1 MKPMITVLA
10 IFILLQCSSSCSKM
24 TSDNGPVVQVHDCD
38 SQGKL
43 NQSMTN
49 IVYFI
54 KPSRLAIFTKF
65 NFKIK

>member
-24 TSDNGPVVQVHDCD
+24 TSDNGPVHVVQVHDCD

-43 NQSMTN
+43 NQQLLCIS
-49 IVYFI
+49 
-54 KPSRLAIFTKF
+54 SRLAIFNKF